1 MNRFEVDA
9 AHPLRIDLEGA
20 NDVTCERG
28 QSFRASGDLGETCRP
43 YGGGS
48 GSGHSGEAPSTGP
61 EGKGGRFS
69 TFRLSRDFEPI
80 ARWGVPTALVM
91 FLVVLVA
98 ISFSYSIAEQERIVA
113 GATADVELAA
123 AVIADEIDMRLREQ
137 PGMAPAD
144 ILARSLPRH
153 ALSRGQRVFLS
164 DQSGTIIASFPDLR
178 ASGSIIDHVG
188 ASQALTVF
196 AEKAGVMRLT
206 LPSGVQALATSHALQ
221 GSFAGLVTI
230 VHPLDDVLGDWRT
243 GVYRTLIL
251 LATTGAVLAALALA
265 YFSQVT
271 KARQADSSC
280 RIMRDRVDMVLSS
293 GRCGLWDWDLA
304 SGYIDWSVSMFEI
317 LGMTPRS
324 KTVPFREVNA
334 LVHPD
339 DISLAEIARRL
350 ASGTQNSIDQM
361 FRMRGGDGGWVWL
374 RAKAELVQDDG
385 AGPHIIGIAID
396 VTETMALEERTA
408 RADMRLR
415 DAIETISEAFVVWD
429 AENRLVMCNSKFQRF
444 HDLPADAVVVGTPYA
459 AVMERGRA
467 PLIQSQVVLGETQPM
482 GARTFEA
489 RLGDGRWLQIN
500 ERRTKDG
507 GYVSVGTDITALKR
521 NEEQLIESE
530 RRLMSS
536 VVDLRKSRQI
546 LETQAQQLAE
556 LAEKYLEQKAEA
568 ENANRA
574 KSDFLANMGHE
585 LRTPLNAILGFS
597 EIMILESFGPLG
609 STHYAEYCRDIHA
622 SGQYL
627 LGVIADVL
635 EMSHLEAG
643 RVRLATECF
652 VVEDAIQAAAKAV
665 ADVAADKS
673 ITIAVERSRGTQ
685 LLADRTAVEKVL
697 TILLNNAVKYTPAQG
712 GVKVRS
718 RALNG
723 SLNIYVEDSG
733 IGIPPEALDRLGR
746 PFEQSDKGLK
756 NGMRGSGLG
765 LAIARSLVDLH
776 GGSMRIQSKDG
787 VGTTVLVQ
795 LPNRHSAPRPDL
807 QLATKSLRAEER
819 VPRLAIQNGG
829 RLEAQQSRI
838 A

>member
-1 MNRFEVDA
+1 MSRASVASVAARAATRHKFAFLKNRSGRDRSVSPSDA
-9 AHPLRIDLEGA
+9 DGLIGA
-20 NDVTCERG
+20 RL
-28 QSFRASGDLGETCRP
+28 SAFRA
-43 YGGGS
+43 
-48 GSGHSGEAPSTGP
+48 
-61 EGKGGRFS
+61 
-69 TFRLSRDFEPI
+69 RDFEPI
-80 ARWGVPTALVM
+80 ARWGVPTALVI
-91 FLVVLVA
+91 FLAILVA
-98 ISFSYSIAEQERIVA
+98 ISFNYSAAEQDKVVA

-123 AVIADEIDMRLREQ
+123 ALIADEIDMRLRDQ
-137 PGMAPAD
+137 PSMSPAEV
-144 ILARSLPRH
+144 LASALPRQ

-178 ASGSIIDHVG
+178 MAGSITDHVG
-188 ASQALTVF
+188 ASHPLTIF
-196 AEKAGVMRLT
+196 AERAGVMRLT
-206 LPSGVQALATSHALQ
+206 LPSGVQALATSHALR
-221 GSFAGLVTI
+221 GPFTGLVTI
-230 VHPLDDVLGDWRT
+230 IHPLDDVLGDWRT
-243 GVYRTLIL
+243 GVYRTLVL
-251 LATTGAVLAALALA
+251 LATTGTVLAALALA
-265 YFSQVT
+265 YFSQAT
-271 KARQADSSC
+271 KARRADSSC

-304 SGYIDWSVSMFEI
+304 SGHIDWSLSMFEI
-317 LGMTPRS
+317 LGMKPRS
-324 KTVPFREVNA
+324 KTLPFGEISA
-334 LVHPD
+334 LLHPD
-339 DISLAEIARRL
+339 DVSLTDIARRL
-350 ASGTQNSIDQM
+350 ASGTQNAIDEM
-361 FRMRGGDGGWVWL
+361 FRMRGNDGEWVWL
-374 RAKAELVQDDG
+374 RAKAELVQAEG

-444 HDLPADAVVVGTPYA
+444 HDLPAEAIVVGTPYA
-459 AVMERGRA
+459 TVMERGRA
-467 PLIQSQVVLGETQPM
+467 PLVQFQVALGEAQPM

-489 RLGDGRWLQIN
+489 QLGDGRWLQIN

-546 LETQAQQLAE
+546 LETQAQQLVE

-597 EIMILESFGPLG
+597 EIMLLQSFGPLG
-609 STHYAEYCRDIHA
+609 SPHYAEYCKDIHA

-627 LGVIADVL
+627 LGVIANVL
-635 EMSHLEAG
+635 EMSHLDAG
-643 RVRLATECF
+643 RVRLEPERF
-652 VVEDAIQAAAKAV
+652 VVEDVIQAAVGVV
-665 ADVAADKS
+665 ADAAAEKS
-673 ITIAVERSRGTQ
+673 IAIEIERSRGTQ
-685 LLADRTAVEKVL
+685 LLADKTAVEKVI
-697 TILLNNAVKYTPAQG
+697 TILLNNAVKYTPLHG
-712 GVKVRS
+712 SVKVRA

-723 SLNIYVEDSG
+723 ALNIYVEDTGVG
-733 IGIPPEALDRLGR
+733 IAPEAIDRLGK

-765 LAIARSLVDLH
+765 LAIARSLIDLH
-776 GGSMRIQSKDG
+776 GGLLRIQSQQG

-795 LPNRHSAPRPDL
+795 LPNCQGVPRPDL
-807 QLATKSLRAEER
+807 QLATSSLNGDQRK
-819 VPRLAIQNGG
+819 PRLATYNVS
-829 RLEAQQSRI
+829 RAQGQRSRT

>member
-1 MNRFEVDA
+1 MSRANVASVAARAATWRDSASPTGDPDRSAAALSTDA
-9 AHPLRIDLEGA
+9 AGGAGRFAFLRDRDLEP
-20 NDVTCERG
+20 VV
-28 QSFRASGDLGETCRP
+28 
-43 YGGGS
+43 
-48 GSGHSGEAPSTGP
+48 
-61 EGKGGRFS
+61 
-69 TFRLSRDFEPI
+69 
-80 ARWGVPTALVM
+80 RWGVPTALVV
-91 FLVVLVA
+91 FLALLVTL
-98 ISFSYSIAEQERIVA
+98 SFSYSVAEQNKIVA

-123 AVIADEIDMRLREQ
+123 AVVADEIDMRLRDQ
-137 PGMAPAD
+137 PGASPASV
-144 ILARSLPRH
+144 LASALPHH
-153 ALSRGQRVFLS
+153 ALSHGQRVFLS
-164 DQSGTIIASFPDLR
+164 DQTGTIIASFPDLG
-178 ASGSIIDHVG
+178 AAGSLTDHVG
-188 ASQALTVF
+188 TAQPLTIF

-206 LPSGVQALATSHALQ
+206 LPSGLQALATSHALQ
-221 GSFAGLVTI
+221 GPLPGLVTI
-230 VHPLDDVLGDWRT
+230 IHPLDDVLDDWRT

-265 YFSQVT
+265 YFSQAA
-271 KARQADSSC
+271 KARQADSTC

-293 GRCGLWDWDLA
+293 GRCGLWDWDLT
-304 SGYIDWSVSMFEI
+304 SGYIDWSLSMFEI

-324 KTVPFREVNA
+324 TTIPFGEVDA

-350 ASGTQNSIDQM
+350 ASGTQSGIDQM
-361 FRMRGGDGGWVWL
+361 FRMRGRDGEWVWL
-374 RAKAELVQDDG
+374 RAKAELVQTEG

-396 VTETMALEERTA
+396 VNETMALEERTA

-444 HDLPADAVVVGTPYA
+444 HDLPADAVTLGTPYA

-467 PLIQSQVVLGETQPM
+467 PLIQSQVVLGEAQPM

-489 RLGDGRWLQIN
+489 QLGDGRWLQIN

-521 NEEQLIESE
+521 HEEQLIESE

-597 EIMILESFGPLG
+597 EIMVLEAFGALG
-609 STHYAEYCRDIHA
+609 SPHYAEYCRDIHS

-627 LGVIADVL
+627 LRVIADVL
-635 EMSHLEAG
+635 EMSRLEAG
-643 RVRLATECF
+643 RVRLETERF
-652 VVEDAIQAAAKAV
+652 GVEEAIRAAMAVVADAAAEKA
-665 ADVAADKS
+665 
-673 ITIAVERSRGTQ
+673 IAIDMEHSRGTQ
-685 LLADRTAVEKVL
+685 LVADRTAVEKVL

-712 GVKVRS
+712 KVTIHT
-718 RALNG
+718 RAGNG
-723 SLNIYVEDSG
+723 TLDIFVEDTG
-733 IGIPPEALDRLGR
+733 VGIPPEAIDRLGK

-776 GGSMRIQSKDG
+776 GGSMRIQSQKD

-795 LPNRHSAPRPDL
+795 FPNRPGVARPDL
-807 QLATKSLRAEER
+807 QLAPKRRAQPQPATLSAGAR
-819 VPRLAIQNGG
+819 S
-829 RLEAQQSRI
+829 EARQSRI